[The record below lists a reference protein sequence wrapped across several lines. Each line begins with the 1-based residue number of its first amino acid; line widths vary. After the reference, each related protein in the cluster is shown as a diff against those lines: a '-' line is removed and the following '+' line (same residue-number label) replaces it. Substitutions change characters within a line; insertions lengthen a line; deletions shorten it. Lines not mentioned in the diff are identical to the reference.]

1 MRSRSIAP
9 FAAALL
15 LFVGGAAVFCYPAV
29 SSMLAERNQARVVQ
43 TYEQTVQAESE
54 ADLAAQWALAEEYNE
69 NLAGDPVHDPFV
81 PGSGYALPDNYLEVL
96 NLDGVMGRLTIP
108 KIDLDLPIYHG
119 TDEATLQKGVGHIE
133 STSLPIGG
141 EYRHA
146 VLTGHR
152 GLPSAELFTRLDEL
166 DIGDE
171 FTIHVLDKTLAY
183 QVDRILTV
191 EPDELESLVAEP
203 GRDYV
208 TLVTCTPYGVNTHR
222 LLVRGSRVPYTP
234 GQEQAAA
241 PSAALPG
248 GRTTARH
255 FALGVAAGL
264 LALLAALLLV
274 WGVRRIRALRRA
286 APAARPTKAADSAKA
301 ARPARN
307 AGPRRP
313 AADPAKSADPAGRSA
328 SPAGSADTAGPD
340 RPAGRSAADPARPA
354 DPADPTRP
362 ERKRHE

>member
-248 GRTTARH
+248 GRTTARY
-255 FALGVAAGL
+255 FALGVAAGQI
-264 LALLAALLLV
+264 
-274 WGVRRIRALRRA
+274 GRASCR
-286 APAARPTKAADSAKA
+286 
-301 ARPARN
+301 
-307 AGPRRP
+307 
-313 AADPAKSADPAGRSA
+313 
-328 SPAGSADTAGPD
+328 
-340 RPAGRSAADPARPA
+340 
-354 DPADPTRP
+354 
-362 ERKRHE
+362 ERV